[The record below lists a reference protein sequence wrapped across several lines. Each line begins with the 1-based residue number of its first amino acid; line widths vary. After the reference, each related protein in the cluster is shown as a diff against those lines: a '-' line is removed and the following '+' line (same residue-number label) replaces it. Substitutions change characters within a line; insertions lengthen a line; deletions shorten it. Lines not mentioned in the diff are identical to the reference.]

1 MAEMT
6 TGFVE
11 GFVEIYNSFINQL
24 PNWTQ
29 QFIGLFLLV
38 ILITIYAIFIWKFYR
53 FIGTKNI
60 LGLNLNKYNTSK
72 HPIFEK
78 LFAGGF
84 YLLEYLII
92 LPFLIFF
99 WFGIFSLFLIFL
111 TEGLEIGTLLIISAG
126 IIGAIRMTSYIPKY
140 GQNLAK
146 EIAKLLPFTL
156 LAISITK
163 PGFFD
168 IQRII
173 GDLSRLPNLFSNI
186 IIYLLFITL
195 LEVILRIFDF
205 IFSFFGVEDIPKIE
219 EEE

>member
-1 MAEMT
+1 MT